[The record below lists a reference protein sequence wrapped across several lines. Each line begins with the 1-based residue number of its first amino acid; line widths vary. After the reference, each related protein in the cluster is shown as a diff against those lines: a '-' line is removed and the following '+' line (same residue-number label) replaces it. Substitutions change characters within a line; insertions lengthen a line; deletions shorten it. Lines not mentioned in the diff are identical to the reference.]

1 MLLKWHESILMKHFI
16 FGFIRMSMLDELKKY
31 VHLAR
36 AIDEGCGFLLL
47 LCSDQM
53 GIMISVPIQLLRL
66 KNV

>member
-1 MLLKWHESILMKHFI
+1 MARIHFDETFI
-16 FGFIRMSMLDELKKY
+16 FGFIRISMFDEMKKY

-53 GIMISVPIQLLRL
+53 GICNLVPF
-66 KNV
+66 

>member
-1 MLLKWHESILMKHFI
+1 MTRIHFEETFI
-16 FGFIRMSMLDELKKY
+16 FGFIRMSMFDEMKKY

-47 LCSDQM
+47 LCSDQR

>member
-1 MLLKWHESILMKHFI
+1 MARIHFDETFI
-16 FGFIRMSMLDELKKY
+16 FGYIRMSMLDELKKY